1 VGTKNDAQKGDLG
14 GAAVDLNDPK
24 QLQGLSLR
32 LLAFARRRAKVKRW
46 WLGMADALAKG
57 NTVDDIVCEAM
68 ASLFGGPRRWDPKT
82 QPDVWEHLKSVV
94 NSVLSN
100 LVRAK
105 ENRVNKRGVEPDLA
119 AVRETPES
127 EMLSVEHEEWLERR
141 RVRAYSLLQEEA
153 LGANDEALLS
163 LHDLI
168 LKEDIHK
175 PQELAKRLNVSVN
188 AVNNLKRRFWRICRR
203 VLEVVEREEG
213 QAND

>member
-32 LLAFARRRAKVKRW
+32 LLAFARRRAKIKRW

-82 QPDVWEHLKSVV
+82 QPDVWEYLKSVV

-105 ENRVNKRGVEPDLA
+105 ENRVNKRGVEADLA
-119 AVRETPES
+119 AVRETPET
-127 EMLSVEHEEWLERR
+127 EMLSVEHEEWLEKR

-153 LGANDEALLS
+153 LAANDEALLS